1 MYVQEAVKETI
12 LELETLSL
20 TPAEERSAGDTA
32 THVATPVTNGLSRE
46 SIEGRYANHNHK
58 QCAVDFS

>member
-1 MYVQEAVKETI
+1 MVHFCGLSKVNISVFQEAVKETI

-32 THVATPVTNGLSRE
+32 AHTATPVTNGLSRE
-46 SIEGRYANHNHK
+46 SIEGR
-58 QCAVDFS
+58 